1 MSEHPVQMT
10 RAKDGAKA
18 LVESWE
24 VKLWEGYGFQVAG
37 AKPADIDVVDPT
49 PDQAVPAK
57 RGRKSQG

>member
-24 VKLWEGYGFQVAG
+24 VKLWEGYGFQMAAPDV
-37 AKPADIDVVDPT
+37 DVVDPT
-49 PDQAVPAK
+49 PEQAVPAK
-57 RGRKSQG
+57 RNRK